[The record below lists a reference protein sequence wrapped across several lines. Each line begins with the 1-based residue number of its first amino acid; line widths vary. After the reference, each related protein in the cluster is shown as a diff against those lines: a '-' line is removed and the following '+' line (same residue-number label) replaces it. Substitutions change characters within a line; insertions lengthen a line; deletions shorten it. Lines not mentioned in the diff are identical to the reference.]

1 MKSSFR
7 LISVFLLGFVA
18 VAATSQD
25 QPIRIDGPE
34 QGRLD
39 LNLPDGGL
47 PPAVGVR
54 NIEVF
59 RATRTAPGRADGK
72 GWTYNHHVDMACW
85 KGRLYVSWTSGEKD
99 EDVWPWHEL
108 YSTSV
113 DGEHWSAPA
122 ELFPQGVSTPLR
134 MHFFLATNGR
144 MLAIAGL
151 RLGLT
156 KLSET
161 LKGPL
166 VVREILAN
174 HTLGP
179 VFTLQRLSTL
189 TGQDAPP
196 LFGNSTDK
204 GFVEACAQ
212 LLNHRPFLEQQDF
225 GNLLGD
231 RRMKWHESDDKNM
244 QLKAMSFFHR
254 KDGALV
260 GIGKKGWVTISRDE
274 GNTWSRPVRPPSL
287 VTGNGKVWGQRT
299 SDDRFALLYEPD
311 KAKRYPLVVVA
322 GDDGITFREMRVVH
336 GELPIQRYEG
346 ANKNVGPQYAR
357 GVSEWSN
364 DGSWKDAG
372 LWVAYS
378 VNKEDIWVSR
388 IPVPV
393 QVGQTKLAAG
403 GFAGWNIYS
412 PQWAPVSVIKATEI
426 GKTEALQLEDRDPY
440 DHAVAALILPNSKK
454 VSVSFRLLAKQATG
468 GLMEIEL
475 LGDFGGAR
483 PVRLSLGDDGKINAV
498 DGTNT
503 VECASYAANQW
514 MAFQIKADAA
524 NGRFTITLDDKP
536 VLREAAFAQSAAWL
550 NRLVFR
556 TGHRSLVSHPA
567 KISVT
572 NDVPVA
578 PATYLIEQT
587 RVTP

>member
-1 MKSSFR
+1 MKSSFH
-7 LISVFLLGFVA
+7 LVCVFLLGFVA
-18 VAATSQD
+18 VAATSQI

-39 LNLPDGGL
+39 FDSPDGGL

-54 NIEVF
+54 NVEVF
-59 RATRTAPGRADGK
+59 RATRTAPGLADGK

-99 EDVWPWHEL
+99 EDTWPWHEL

-134 MHFFLATNGR
+134 MHFFLAANGR

-156 KLSET
+156 KLSEV

-166 VVREILAN
+166 VVREILAD
-174 HTLGP
+174 HTFGP
-179 VFTLQRLSTL
+179 VFTLSAPVTLS
-189 TGQDAPP
+189 GQDAPP

-212 LLNHRPFLEQQDF
+212 LLNHCPFLEQQDF

-231 RRMKWHESDDKNM
+231 RRMKWHESDDKDM

-260 GIGKKGWVTISRDE
+260 GIGKKGWVTISTDE

-299 SDDRFALLYEPD
+299 SDGRFALLYEPD
-311 KAKRYPLVVVA
+311 KQKRFPLVIVT

-364 DGSWKDAG
+364 DGSWKDTG

-393 QVGQTKLAAG
+393 RTEQVKPVAG
-403 GFAGWNIYS
+403 DFAGWNLYS
-412 PQWAPVSVIKATEI
+412 PKWAPVSVLKSIEPGPK
-426 GKTEALQLEDRDPY
+426 ALQLKDRDPY
-440 DHAVAALILPNSKK
+440 DHAVAALVFPNSKK
-454 VSVSFRLLAKQATG
+454 VSVSFRLLAKQAPG

-475 LGDFGGAR
+475 LSDFGGAR
-483 PVRLSLGDDGKINAV
+483 PVHLSLGDDRKINAV

-503 VECASYAANQW
+503 VECALPAANQW
-514 MAFQIKADAA
+514 MTFQIEADAA
-524 NGRFTITLDDKP
+524 SGTFTVTLDNKS
-536 VLREAAFAQSAAWL
+536 VLKDALFAQSATWL

-556 TGHRSLVSHPA
+556 TGHRSLVSNPA
-567 KISVT
+567 KMSVT
-572 NDVPVA
+572 NDAPVA
-578 PATYLIEQT
+578 PATYLIEQV
-587 RVTP
+587 RVNP